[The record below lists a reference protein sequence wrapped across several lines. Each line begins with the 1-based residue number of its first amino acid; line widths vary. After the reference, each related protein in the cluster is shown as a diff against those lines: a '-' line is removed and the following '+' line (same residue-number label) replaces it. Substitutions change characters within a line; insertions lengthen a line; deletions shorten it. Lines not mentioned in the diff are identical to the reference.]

1 MYHPRLK
8 GNHYSMGLKMGA
20 MFHKGNVHFPIHL
33 DSFQKDFGIKSGKIL
48 QEFFPEAEKEIRG
61 VTDSIGV
68 NHELFTAWMMCMGCC
83 LSPEEGDSMEAR
95 GCTGFAFSHNGQ
107 IFYGRNND
115 LPPYMEKISKSIYYQ
130 PENQAKFLLNTS
142 SFINGEEGINEHG
155 LAVAMTFVVPKIEEI
170 LPGLNSVFLI
180 RYLLEKCESV
190 QSGIKAL
197 HRLPIASNCNILLAD
212 QSGDMAVVE
221 CNPKDLKVRT
231 PETNHFGER
240 FVLITNHFTKPEMK
254 AHHSVDYDI
263 FSSEIRYQTV
273 LHALR
278 TLTFDN
284 AIAFS
289 KDLLSGEFGFICQ
302 YDETLNFTT
311 IWSSIFNV
319 SQNVVFRAE
328 GNPMKTKFLQDTRL
342 KC

>member
-1 MYHPRLK
+1 
-8 GNHYSMGLKMGA
+8 
-20 MFHKGNVHFPIHL
+20 
-33 DSFQKDFGIKSGKIL
+33 
-48 QEFFPEAEKEIRG
+48 
-61 VTDSIGV
+61 
-68 NHELFTAWMMCMGCC
+68 
-83 LSPEEGDSMEAR
+83 
-95 GCTGFAFSHNGQ
+95 
-107 IFYGRNND
+107 
-115 LPPYMEKISKSIYYQ
+115 
-130 PENQAKFLLNTS
+130 
-142 SFINGEEGINEHG
+142 
-155 LAVAMTFVVPKIEEI
+155 MTFVVPKIEEI
-170 LPGLNSVFLI
+170 LPGLNSVFLV